1 MSQMKAMIDQLL
13 SNVSSMIQA
22 KGTICEQMLPSIKA
36 SQTSGK
42 LAKYGNS
49 HLRIEKSLKG
59 GRGTYRRV
67 EAITRSTTDFSM
79 EGHGLEGIVTR
90 EDYRNVL
97 EPFKAE
103 EDETTGITSMLLLE
117 KEKTLADTLT
127 STSIVT
133 QNTTLSGG
141 SQFSDYLNS
150 DPIAIFAAAR
160 AAIRSGCG
168 EVPNV
173 AAMDWAV
180 FNKLRFHPQMLD
192 ALGYKQ
198 ARPGGLKAD
207 ELAVAL
213 DVEKIFIAQCVYNS
227 AKEGQTDSLSAVWG
241 KHVVMGVLPEKAAP
255 YQVSGAY
262 LVQPEGSTP
271 RKVYKQDAFNPPG
284 SKLILVEDEYDML
297 VSTVGALYLV
307 KDAIA

>member
-1 MSQMKAMIDQLL
+1 MSQMKAILDRLL
-13 SNVSSMIQA
+13 SNVSSMQLA
-22 KGTICEQMLPSIKA
+22 KGTICEQLLPTIKA
-36 SQTSGK
+36 AQTSGK
-42 LAKYGNS
+42 LAKYGKS

-59 GRGTYRRV
+59 GRGAYRRV

-79 EGHGLEGIVTR
+79 EGHGLEGMVTK
-90 EDYRNVL
+90 EDYRNVEL
-97 EPFKAE
+97 PFKAE

-133 QNTTLSGG
+133 QNTTLSGT

-150 DPIAIFAAAR
+150 DPIAIFSTGRKTVRDA
-160 AAIRSGCG
+160 CG
-168 EVPNV
+168 DIPNV
-173 AAMDWAV
+173 AAMDWGV
-180 FNKLRFHPQMLD
+180 YNKLRFHPQMLD

-198 ARPGGLKAD
+198 ARPGGLKAE

-213 DVEKIFIAQCVYNS
+213 DVEKIMIANCVYNS
-227 AKEGQTDSLSAVWG
+227 AKEGQTDVLAPIWG
-241 KHVVMGVLPEKAAP
+241 KHVVLGVLPEKAAV
-255 YQVSGAY
+255 YQTSGGY

-271 RKVYKQDAFNPPG
+271 RKVYKTDVFNPPG

-297 VSTVGALYLV
+297 ISDVTALYLI
-307 KDAIA
+307 KDVIA